1 MKLQMIN
8 HYQLLYTDRK
18 LLFGSGQLP
27 IRSMQGATVLDT
39 DYPLITSATLPLE
52 VASCTAPLVCRKLHD
67 STTQRLSWNKP
78 FFNPKNSDTI
88 NYSFIEIF
96 ICQRV
101 NRNHY
106 PQNETIMAPKPQ
118 GLLLFSVGLYMS
130 TLVSSDQSFQRLSQD
145 SSEER
150 KKQHFF
156 FFFFSLCLSA
166 TYVNYGTASGLSDS
180 ECQVI
185 YSETP

>member
-1 MKLQMIN
+1 MIN

-18 LLFGSGQLP
+18 LLFGSGQLQ

-39 DYPLITSATLPLE
+39 DYPFITSATLPLE
-52 VASCTAPLVCRKLHD
+52 VASCTAPPLVCRKLHD
-67 STTQRLSWNKP
+67 NTTQRLSWNKQ
-78 FFNPKNSDTI
+78 FVNPKKSDTVI
-88 NYSFIEIF
+88 SSFIKIS
-96 ICQRV
+96 IYQRV

-106 PQNETIMAPKPQ
+106 PQNETIMAPTPQ

-130 TLVSSDQSFQRLSQD
+130 TLVSSDQSFQRLNRD

-150 KKQHFF
+150 KSSTPFF
-156 FFFFSLCLSA
+156 FFLSLCLSA